1 MTAVIVIV
9 CILAVILLGYFA
21 NVARL
26 ARKNGTLGRRST
38 GIVGRGGADVDEHNR
53 TQR

>member
-9 CILAVILLGYFA
+9 CILAVIVLGYFA

-26 ARKNGTLGRRST
+26 ARKNNNLTRKST
-38 GIVGRGGADVDEHNR
+38 GLVGRGGADVDEHNR
-53 TQR
+53 TRR